1 MSNNAFWACTNIS
14 IATVLVVLMIT
25 IHMSNMETT
34 NAQLEEYKYATA
46 AGLQQQLIGYEK
58 IWVKIDKDK

>member
-25 IHMSNMETT
+25 MHMSNIETT
-34 NAQLEEYKYATA
+34 KAQLEEHKYATE
-46 AGLQQQLIGYEK
+46 AGLQQQLVGYHK
-58 IWVKIDKDK
+58 IWVKVKE

>member
-25 IHMSNMETT
+25 MLMSNMEATK
-34 NAQLEEYKYATA
+34 AQLEEHKYATA
-46 AGLQQQLIGYEK
+46 AGLQQQLVGYHK
-58 IWVKIDKDK
+58 IWVKVKE